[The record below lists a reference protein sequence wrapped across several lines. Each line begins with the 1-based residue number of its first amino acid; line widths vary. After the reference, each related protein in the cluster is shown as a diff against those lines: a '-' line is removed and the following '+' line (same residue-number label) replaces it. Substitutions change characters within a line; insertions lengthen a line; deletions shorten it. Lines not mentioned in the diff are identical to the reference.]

1 MNVPFTVCFS
11 LYRLLL
17 GSASS
22 CSSNAD
28 QFTAV
33 YPNGA
38 SVKNIYH
45 TWQTLCLF
53 QILAIC
59 CGFLPKTL
67 HIAEKHTRRGQ
78 HQGRHNRHHRHR
90 ETVCHNSRQV
100 KIFYK
105 KSLDIWEHLC
115 YNYISIVLRHN
126 FLSERFII
134 TWLQSL
140 AAKIATNG
148 IQNVIQLVTI
158 T

>member
-33 YPNGA
+33 YTNGA

-45 TWQTLCLF
+45 TWQTLRLF

-59 CGFLPKTL
+59 CGFLLKTL

-78 HQGRHNRHHRHR
+78 HQD
-90 ETVCHNSRQV
+90 CHNSRQV

-105 KSLDIWEHLC
+105 KVLISENICAIIILASFYDIIFYQKGSSLHGYNHLLQR
-115 YNYISIVLRHN
+115 LRQTASKMSFN
-126 FLSERFII
+126 L
-134 TWLQSL
+134 
-140 AAKIATNG
+140 
-148 IQNVIQLVTI
+148 
-158 T
+158 